1 MLKFTWDI
9 LQKTSYVKPQKCPNI
24 FMKAEVMSNT
34 FPDDNGMKL
43 DINSTRTA
51 QFYKQLYEESSV
63 IKNYLNN

>member
-1 MLKFTWDI
+1 
-9 LQKTSYVKPQKCPNI
+9 
-24 FMKAEVMSNT
+24 MKAEVMSNT

-63 IKNYLNN
+63 IKNYLKNKENFQICNQTLHLREPEKTHTTK

>member
-1 MLKFTWDI
+1 
-9 LQKTSYVKPQKCPNI
+9 
-24 FMKAEVMSNT
+24 MKAEVMSNT

-63 IKNYLNN
+63 IKQFLLFRHFRS